1 MFRMLPLRQFY
12 RRWGNLC
19 LSGTIKIVLV
29 SHSVTVGS
37 IEIEIFRQI
46 NNLDNRI
53 ARSFSERVGGTKYR
67 NSGGL
72 KRFLGTGSLPILKLV
87 LRNFGKMFFFW
98 NSIFVVLKPNTTSFE
113 HWLVKKCLEPIIVR
127 GFFTRRTSELR
138 SDIKA
143 PYCCLEH

>member
-72 KRFLGTGSLPILKLV
+72 KRFLGTGSVPILKLV
-87 LRNFGKMFFFW
+87 VYTSQKFW
-98 NSIFVVLKPNTTSFE
+98 QNVLFRNSICAQGTL
-113 HWLVKKCLEPIIVR
+113 
-127 GFFTRRTSELR
+127 
-138 SDIKA
+138 
-143 PYCCLEH
+143 